1 MVMEHLP
8 IPNLYRLTNNQFVPK
23 INTLWIGDNGNVVRI
38 SNIFSPKKP
47 VIICYKHIE
56 STYKDGDIEFSISLH
71 KFHSMFYSFE
81 N

>member
-1 MVMEHLP
+1 
-8 IPNLYRLTNNQFVPK
+8 LTNNQFVPN
-23 INTLWIGDNGNVVRI
+23 INTLWIGDNGNVVRV
-38 SNIFSPKKP
+38 SNIFLPKNP

-56 STYKDGDIEFSISLH
+56 PKYKDGDIELSISLH